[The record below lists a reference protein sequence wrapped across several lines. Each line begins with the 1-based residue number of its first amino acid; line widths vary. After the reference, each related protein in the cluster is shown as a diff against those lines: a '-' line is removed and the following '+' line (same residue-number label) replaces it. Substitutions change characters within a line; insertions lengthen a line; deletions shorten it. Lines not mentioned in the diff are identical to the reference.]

1 MSCWRPARYLGLQAR
16 LLYHKDGKSFSR
28 KNFPRDTPRLAV
40 GYLADESGSMSGMA
54 INASISTG
62 IILEDLCRRMELP
75 CYIGGFTSSAG
86 GLQYISYVEYGS
98 VDAKDKYRLTG
109 MSWKILR
116 RDIPQRVLY
125 SLLR

>member
-1 MSCWRPARYLGLQAR
+1 MGSRLEAR

-86 GLQYISYVEYGS
+86 GLQDVY
-98 VDAKDKYRLTG
+98 KRQNQ
-109 MSWKILR
+109 R
-116 RDIPQRVLY
+116 RARTCCPKAAGDCESRRIFR
-125 SLLR
+125 